1 MDKLANTIT
10 NYYIQ
15 KNIIAEEKREI
26 YSYGFKLIF
35 SDVIN
40 YMIIILLGIILNRLI
55 ESVAFLITL
64 CGVRKFSGGFH
75 AKSFWLCRLAMIITC
90 LCVILL
96 TDIVTYTGFETV
108 IVIFVNVISVVF
120 ITIFAPV
127 IHPNKPLSDKQK
139 HNNKIKSVIT
149 SIVMS
154 IVSIAI
160 VAKDMKFGV
169 TISITLLA
177 VVALMTI
184 GMAVRKGGKENV

>member
-75 AKSFWLCRLAMIITC
+75 AKSFWLCRLSMIITC